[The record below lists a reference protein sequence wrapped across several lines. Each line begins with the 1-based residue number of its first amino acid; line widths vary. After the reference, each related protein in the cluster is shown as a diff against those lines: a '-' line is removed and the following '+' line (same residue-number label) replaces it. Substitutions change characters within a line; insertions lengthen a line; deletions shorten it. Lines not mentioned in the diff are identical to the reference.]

1 MEEIENVGAMA
12 GVEDDTTVG
21 DETEIG
27 MDVVVQYGLIN
38 TVHQRGPITG

>member
-27 MDVVVQYGLIN
+27 N
-38 TVHQRGPITG
+38 TCLTDMPFRQRFDAII